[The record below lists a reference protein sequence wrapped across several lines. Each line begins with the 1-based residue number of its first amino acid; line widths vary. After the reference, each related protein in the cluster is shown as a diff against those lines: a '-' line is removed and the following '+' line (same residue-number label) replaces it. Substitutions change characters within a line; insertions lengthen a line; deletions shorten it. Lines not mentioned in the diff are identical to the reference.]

1 MKTTAVTTS
10 DLEASVLAV
19 PPLARGKDLSL
30 NIEENRKLIR
40 YLKDGGVSTLM
51 YGGNANFYNLGV
63 FDYADTVE
71 TIAGLADADSW
82 IIPSVGPD
90 FGKAMDQAKILRD
103 MKFPTCM
110 VLPLNFPVTP
120 SGAARGIARIAERFG
135 RPVIA
140 YLKTENYLKPEDVG
154 TLARDGAICAIKYAV
169 VLDDPLKDEYL
180 RKVLNSVSRDL
191 IISGIGERPAIDH
204 LRDFRLTGFTSGS
217 VCVAP
222 YLSTSLLNALKA
234 KDYARAAEI
243 RELFLPLEDHR
254 DGISPLRVLHEAVT
268 LSGIADMGP
277 MSPMLSNIDD
287 PAQLARIKA
296 AAEQLRQL
304 DQAARSGKTGAHKAA

>member
-1 MKTTAVTTS
+1 MKTTAVTKS

-19 PPLARGKDLSL
+19 PPLARNKDLSVSV
-30 NIEENRKLIR
+30 EENRKLIR
-40 YLKDGGVSTLM
+40 YLKDGGVTTLM

-63 FDYADTVE
+63 FDYAATVE
-71 TIAGLADADSW
+71 TIAELADTDSW
-82 IIPSVGPD
+82 VVPSVGPD

-110 VLPLNFPVTP
+110 VLPLNFPATP
-120 SGAARGIARIAERFG
+120 AGAAQGIARIAERFG

-140 YLKTENYLKPEDVG
+140 YLKAENYLKPEDVG
-154 TLARDGAICAIKYAV
+154 ALARDGAICAIKYAV

-180 RKVLNSVSRDL
+180 KRVLEHVSRDL

-204 LRDFRLTGFTSGS
+204 LRDFKLTGFTSGS

-222 YLSTSLLNALKA
+222 CLSTSLLNALKA

-243 RELFLPLEDHR
+243 RALFLPLEDLR

-268 LSGIADMGP
+268 LAGVADVGP
-277 MSPMLSNIDD
+277 MYPMLSNIDD
-287 PAQLARIKA
+287 QAQLAKIKT
-296 AAEQLRQL
+296 AAEQLKQL
-304 DQAARSGKTGAHKAA
+304 DRAAMSGKTGAHKAA